1 MMGLSKN
8 MIRILVAAVIVAVVL
23 VAGVYV
29 FTGGSSKKINASFR
43 SGVGVYP
50 GTPVKVLGIQIGS
63 VTKVT
68 PQGGSVKVEM
78 SYGSNYKLPANA
90 SAFIVA
96 NSLVSDRYIQLAPAY
111 VGGPVTPS
119 GASIP
124 IDRTASPAE
133 LDDIFNALNQLSI
146 TLGPNGANK
155 NGALSTLVNVGAAN
169 LNGNGTALEK
179 SIKNLSLAATT
190 LANGSTDLFGTV
202 TNLRNFTDALSQ
214 SDSQVRSFNSL
225 LATVANDLSNE
236 RADLGA
242 ALHNL
247 SIALNSV
254 ASFVKANATAA
265 HTDIVGL
272 ENITHVLV
280 KDQGALNEALVAGP
294 VALSNLTHAYQEQT
308 GTLGTRSNLAGLT
321 TPAGL
326 AGQICDLFHAVAT
339 DALTQGLLQG
349 LLGSLFSG
357 LFTTCAKLTGGST
370 GATSSASTNNLSGL
384 TNALTGSLPGTGGGG

>member
-1 MMGLSKN
+1 MIGMSKS
-8 MIRILVAAVIVAVVL
+8 MIRTLVATVIVAVVV
-23 VAGVYV
+23 VAGVYLL
-29 FTGGSSKKINASFR
+29 TGGSSKTINASFR

-50 GTPVKVLGIQIGS
+50 GTPVKVLGIQVGS

-78 SYGSNYKLPANA
+78 SYGSSYKVPANA
-90 SAFIVA
+90 SAYIVA
-96 NSLVSDRYIQLAPAY
+96 NSLVSDRYIQLSPAY

-119 GASIP
+119 GGTIP
-124 IDRTASPAE
+124 LERTASPAE
-133 LDDIFNALNQLSI
+133 LDDIFNALNTLSV

-169 LNGNGTALEK
+169 LNGNGAALAS

-214 SDSQVRSFNSL
+214 SDAQVRSFNSL

-236 RADLGA
+236 RADLGG

-254 ASFVKANATAA
+254 ASFVKANAAA
-265 HTDIVGL
+265 THTDIVGL
-272 ENITHVLV
+272 ENITGVLV
-280 KDQGALNEALVAGP
+280 KDQAALNEALVAGP
-294 VALSNLTHAYQEQT
+294 IALSNLTHAYQEQT

-326 AGQICDLFHAVAT
+326 AGQICDLFHAVAG

-349 LLGSLFSG
+349 LLGNLFSG
-357 LFTTCAKLTGGST
+357 LFTTCAKITGGST
-370 GATSSASTNNLSGL
+370 AAASTNNLSGL
-384 TNALTGSLPGTGGGG
+384 TNGLTGSLPGTGGGG

>member
-1 MMGLSKN
+1 MSKS
-8 MIRILVAAVIVAVVL
+8 MIRTLVATVIVAVVV
-23 VAGVYV
+23 VAGVYLL
-29 FTGGSSKKINASFR
+29 TGGSSKTINASFR

-50 GTPVKVLGIQIGS
+50 GTPVKVLGIQVGS

-78 SYGSNYKLPANA
+78 SYGSSYKVPANA
-90 SAFIVA
+90 SAYIVA
-96 NSLVSDRYIQLAPAY
+96 NSLVSDRYIQLSPAY

-119 GASIP
+119 GGTIP
-124 IDRTASPAE
+124 LERTASPAE
-133 LDDIFNALNQLSI
+133 LDDIFNALNTLSV

-169 LNGNGTALEK
+169 LNGNGAALAS

-214 SDSQVRSFNSL
+214 SDAQVRSFNSL

-236 RADLGA
+236 RADLGG

-254 ASFVKANATAA
+254 ASFVKANAAA
-265 HTDIVGL
+265 THTDIVGL
-272 ENITHVLV
+272 ENITGVLV
-280 KDQGALNEALVAGP
+280 KDQAALNEALVAGP
-294 VALSNLTHAYQEQT
+294 IALSNLTHAYQEQT

-326 AGQICDLFHAVAT
+326 AGQICDLFHAVAG

-349 LLGSLFSG
+349 LLGNLFSG
-357 LFTTCAKLTGGST
+357 LFTTCAKITGGST
-370 GATSSASTNNLSGL
+370 AAASTNNLSGL
-384 TNALTGSLPGTGGGG
+384 TNGLTGSLPGTGGGG